1 MVPLPSSAVTAA
13 ARTRYLDSLG
23 FRQTGQPVEDAEGSH
38 ADPPGVIR
46 AETTPDDGLEG
57 STRRLRSIGAVTPDP
72 AVPIYPTVDETQSTG
87 RKSAVPGGEV
97 PLPTGNDVVGQED
110 ESTALSHF
118 VWSSSDGEWE
128 RVAPESSGQ
137 DTFHSDHPQTLAG
150 TVAIETTTELEAA
163 WARFKDTATQ
173 VDRDELIVY
182 YAPLVK
188 YVASRIAAGLPQ
200 TVDQSDLVSYGM
212 FGLIDAI
219 TKFDPERGFKF
230 ETYAISRIKGAVLD
244 ELRAI
249 DWVPRSVRSKAKS
262 VERAMA
268 KLESQLH
275 RAPTDEEIAGELEI
289 SSDQL
294 NGIYKQISSLGVVA
308 LDEMLSFNGTESLT
322 FGDTLADRREGP
334 VSTYERVET
343 RQFLADAINRMNERE
358 KIVLTLYYYEN
369 LTLAEIGKVLGVTE
383 SRVCQIHTKAVL
395 QLRSR
400 LSNVDRLPA

>member
-1 MVPLPSSAVTAA
+1 M
-13 ARTRYLDSLG
+13 
-23 FRQTGQPVEDAEGSH
+23 
-38 ADPPGVIR
+38 
-46 AETTPDDGLEG
+46 
-57 STRRLRSIGAVTPDP
+57 
-72 AVPIYPTVDETQSTG
+72 
-87 RKSAVPGGEV
+87 
-97 PLPTGNDVVGQED
+97 
-110 ESTALSHF
+110 
-118 VWSSSDGEWE
+118 
-128 RVAPESSGQ
+128 
-137 DTFHSDHPQTLAG
+137 
-150 TVAIETTTELEAA
+150 AIETTSELDAA
-163 WARFKDTATQ
+163 WARFKQTGGQ
-173 VDRDELIVY
+173 YDRDELIVY

-262 VERAMA
+262 VERAMTKLEA
-268 KLESQLH
+268 KLH
-275 RAPTDEEIAGELEI
+275 RTPTDQEIADELDI

-294 NGIYKQISSLGVVA
+294 NGIYKQISSLGLVA
-308 LDEMLSFNGTESLT
+308 LDEMLSFNGSESLT

-334 VSTYERVET
+334 VTTYERVEM
-343 RQFLADAINRMNERE
+343 RQLLAEAINRMNERE

-369 LTLAEIGKVLGVTE
+369 LTLAEIGRVLGVTE

-400 LSNVDRLPA
+400 LSSVDREPA

>member
-1 MVPLPSSAVTAA
+1 MTAA

-23 FRQTGQPVEDAEGSH
+23 FRQTARPASEAEESQSGL
-38 ADPPGVIR
+38 PGAAR
-46 AETTPDDGLEG
+46 AETAVLDGSPG
-57 STRRLRSIGAVTPDP
+57 SIRLLKP
-72 AVPIYPTVDETQSTG
+72 ADENHSESSAQAIPAADGSS
-87 RKSAVPGGEV
+87 SAVRQTSTLDSA
-97 PLPTGNDVVGQED
+97 PLPPTGSDALGHED
-110 ESTALSHF
+110 DSTPLSHF

-128 RVAPESSGQ
+128 RVTPESSGQ

-173 VDRDELIVY
+173 ADRDELIVY

-268 KLESQLH
+268 KLESKLH
-275 RAPTDEEIAGELEI
+275 RAPTDDEIAIELEI

-294 NGIYKQISSLGVVA
+294 NVIYKQISTLGVVA

-343 RQFLADAINRMNERE
+343 RQLLADAINRMNERE